1 MAGQVASIMDRS
13 LLVRMI
19 GFPATWLHGD
29 TLVLDRWLWLK
40 RRLPRTRNG
49 EKVIDLGCGSGTFSI
64 GAALRGYECLGL
76 SWDDRN
82 QRVAGERARICQAHS
97 ARFEVFDIRRLDTRS
112 DLVGKYDVAICCEVI
127 EHIAD
132 DRKLL
137 ADIAA
142 CLKPGGRLL
151 LTTPYLLY
159 RPITREDMGPF
170 SPVEDGSHV
179 RRGYTP
185 QMLAELC
192 GHAGLA
198 VESISWCSGFL
209 SQKITGLLRSFSRI
223 HYHLGWVLVLPLRI
237 LPPIADYLVYK
248 ISKYP
253 HFSIALEA
261 YKPRYGESRSPQ
273 MLRSSPHLPAG

>member
-1 MAGQVASIMDRS
+1 MHGS
-13 LLVRMI
+13 LLVRIM

-49 EKVIDLGCGSGTFSI
+49 ETVIDIGCGSGAFSI

-76 SWDDRN
+76 SWDERN
-82 QRVAGERARICQAHS
+82 QRLATERARICKAHS
-97 ARFEVFDIRRLDTRS
+97 AKFEVFDIRRLDTRS
-112 DLVGKYDVAICCEVI
+112 DLFGKYDIAICCEVI

-132 DRKLL
+132 DRKLI
-137 ADIAA
+137 ADITA

-159 RPITREDMGPF
+159 RPITRGDAGPF

-185 QMLAELC
+185 RMLEELC
-192 GHAGLA
+192 KHAGLT
-198 VESISWCSGFL
+198 VEAFSWCSGFL
-209 SQKITGLLRSFSRI
+209 SQKITGLLRVLSRV
-223 HYHLGWVLVLPLRI
+223 HYLLGWITVLPLRI
-237 LPPIADYLVYK
+237 LPPIADFLIYK
-248 ISKYP
+248 ILGYP
-253 HFSIALEA
+253 YFSIAMEA

-273 MLRSSPHLPAG
+273 MPQPDPNPPAT